1 MQQIFVEGVDT
12 MPYYYLF
19 RYGRLKQVALR
30 SVAHSLAADS
40 AALTDLREMFDVLD
54 PDHRGFISHE
64 AMLQARLFTHR
75 IDCRVQRQVYGPKW
89 LKSGHSWRLCIL
101 ICTRRRFYSP
111 RLSNL
116 FATHCLHV

>member
-1 MQQIFVEGVDT
+1 
-12 MPYYYLF
+12 MPYSYLS

-64 AMLQARLFTHR
+64 AMLQARLFTTDESVVYR
-75 IDCRVQRQVYGPKW
+75 IKCEAQNGSYQDTYGGYVFW
-89 LKSGHSWRLCIL
+89 YVRAEFLIL
-101 ICTRRRFYSP
+101 RDY
-111 RLSNL
+111 
-116 FATHCLHV
+116 